1 MQDMMF
7 LALCDT
13 NLWIF
18 ALFEIS
24 NEPKALYFFQS
35 QHFNSLLLDILQD
48 TFPLKKKI
56 KFQIRKE
63 SKPSNHYLPSKLLT
77 VNQSLQNSV
86 SQMVWCEGQCGVQN
100 QGCLSKVFHQYD
112 VKYRKLGSR
121 SSLCCLKAT
130 VIPHLWRLQLYM
142 WRSWRWCPLN
152 NDMSS
157 LLTLLQNP
165 IIESVPFA
173 VISVIWSHPNQ
184 LIGNAQK
191 IKIVLGW
198 LCSTFGNHDLKN
210 QSWPEFIFLGKGGKV
225 CLCSF
230 LNNFWR
236 EFPSHFGHLS
246 TLRPK

>member
-1 MQDMMF
+1 
-7 LALCDT
+7 
-13 NLWIF
+13 
-18 ALFEIS
+18 
-24 NEPKALYFFQS
+24 
-35 QHFNSLLLDILQD
+35 
-48 TFPLKKKI
+48 
-56 KFQIRKE
+56 
-63 SKPSNHYLPSKLLT
+63 
-77 VNQSLQNSV
+77 
-86 SQMVWCEGQCGVQN
+86 MVWCEVQCGVQN

-112 VKYRKLGSR
+112 VKYRKCRKLGSR
-121 SSLCCLKAT
+121 SSWCCLKAT

-198 LCSTFGNHDLKN
+198 LCSTFGNHDLKY
-210 QSWPEFIFLGKGGKV
+210 QSWPEFIFLGNQV